1 MPVIPPTPWQANTS
15 KASSIFLGNLLTTR
29 LLTILLNIPMN
40 MACGILTNPAAGVIA
55 TNPTT
60 KPIQLPSLKVCV
72 QGFI

>member
-15 KASSIFLGNLLTTR
+15 RHHQFSFRKLLTE

-40 MACGILTNPAAGVIA
+40 ACGILTNPAAGVIA

-60 KPIQLPSLKVCV
+60 VPIKLPSLKVCV
-72 QGFI
+72 QDFI